1 MLMPHHIVTKTKAG
15 EQVVVEG
22 PDCVITTSKASRYFA
37 GGADTKV
44 TSQVTSQVTGGQTV
58 GSGPKVSHR

>member
-1 MLMPHHIVTKTKAG
+1 MTKTKAG

-22 PDCVITTSKASRYFA
+22 PDCVITTSKASRYFV
-37 GGADTKV
+37 GGADTKVTPRV

-58 GSGPKVSHR
+58 GSGTEVSHW